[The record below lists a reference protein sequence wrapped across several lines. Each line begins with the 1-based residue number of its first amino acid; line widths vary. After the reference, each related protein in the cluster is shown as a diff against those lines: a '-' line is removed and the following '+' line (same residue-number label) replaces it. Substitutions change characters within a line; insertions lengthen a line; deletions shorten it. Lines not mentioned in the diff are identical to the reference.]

1 MCNGENLKPKPT
13 VEARYR
19 PTVEVR
25 YRPTFEVRYRN
36 QQKCYYVYIVNKT
49 QIVNLYNLDFV
60 V

>member
-13 VEARYR
+13 VEVRYR

-25 YRPTFEVRYRN
+25 YRPTVEARYRN

-49 QIVNLYNLDFV
+49 KL
-60 V
+60 